1 MLDPA
6 PRPRMLDP
14 APVLTL
20 GGLVVAPETGAVLR
34 ADGTPVPGL

>member
-1 MLDPA
+1 
-6 PRPRMLDP
+6 MLDP